1 MIEKPKFPEPRLIR
15 EDFLPNEPM
24 SKYRIK
30 KVTDADGTRYYP
42 QKKFFFWWEYLNS
55 PSFNNFGFYRT
66 YDEARFDIQK
76 RMKNEKTVEYFYDLD
91 L

>member
-1 MIEKPKFPEPRLIR
+1 MIEKPKPPGPRLIR
-15 EDFLPNEPM
+15 EDFLPFEPM

-42 QKKFFFWWEYLNS
+42 QEKLLFWWL
-55 PSFNNFGFYRT
+55 NFGLDYNIGYKT
-66 YDEARFDIQK
+66 PEKAKQVIQSSL
-76 RMKNEKTVEYFYDLD
+76 KTKVEYIYDLD